1 MYSDRKIA
9 LDAVKNVGVSLA
21 ELSHELP
28 ADKEIVLEALD
39 RCDENS

>member
-1 MYSDRKIA
+1 MHPDRKIA